1 MTIRQ
6 ITSIDQKT
14 YQAII
19 DLLPQLDDSVA
30 LPSEDYLKN
39 MLASG
44 NSHLFAAVLEDDNIV
59 GMLTLVE
66 YDVPTGK
73 KLWIEDVVV
82 DISQR
87 GKGFGKQLLLH
98 AIQFAQTRDAK
109 TIMLTSR
116 PQRIAANKLYQ
127 RLGFVQRE
135 TNVYAYRLK

>member
-6 ITSIDQKT
+6 ITTFDQKT

-19 DLLPQLDDSVA
+19 NLLPQLDDSVA
-30 LPSEDYLKN
+30 PPSEDYLKN

-44 NSHLFAAVLEDDNIV
+44 HSHLFVAVLEDNNIA

-66 YDVPTGK
+66 YSVPTGK

-87 GKGFGKQLLLH
+87 GKGLGKQLLLH
-98 AIQFAQTRDAK
+98 AIQFAKTRNAK
-109 TIMLTSR
+109 TIILTSR
-116 PQRIAANKLYQ
+116 PHRIAANKLYQ
-127 RLGFVQRE
+127 RIGFIQRE
-135 TNVYAYRLK
+135 TNVYAYSLK